1 MLQRSTIA
9 VLLIG
14 VALALVQ
21 VIDII
26 LHVATNQVE
35 PIRITSNV
43 VILVWLA
50 FAAFGK
56 FKQQGF
62 RLLAVGFMG
71 VYLALN
77 ITFLAVNGL
86 TNAAQGVGLRV
97 TLLVLIALSVILAV
111 LLTYFWN
118 TRNA

>member
-1 MLQRSTIA
+1 MPQRSNTTI
-9 VLLIG
+9 LLIG

-26 LHVATNQVE
+26 LHVATNQAE
-35 PIRITSNV
+35 PIRIMSNI

-77 ITFLAVNGL
+77 IAFLAVNGL
-86 TNAAQGVGLRV
+86 TNTAQGGGLRV
-97 TLLVLIALSVILAV
+97 TLLVLIVISVALAV
-111 LLTYFWN
+111 LLTTFWE
-118 TRNA
+118 RQ